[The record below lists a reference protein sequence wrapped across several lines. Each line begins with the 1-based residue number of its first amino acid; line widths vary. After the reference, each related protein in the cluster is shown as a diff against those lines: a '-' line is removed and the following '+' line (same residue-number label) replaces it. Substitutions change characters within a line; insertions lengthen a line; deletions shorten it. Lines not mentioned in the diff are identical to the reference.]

1 MPTTASQIKALRA
14 RTGAG
19 MLDCKQALDEAGG
32 DMEAAAQALRTKGIA
47 AAEGKAGRIAA
58 EGVIAAAVGD
68 GGDGAGVL
76 VEVNCETDF
85 VAKDASF
92 RAFAEAAAGAI
103 LAAPAAPADAEAAG
117 ELPLGDSTV
126 DTARRE
132 LIGKIGENIAL
143 RRFARLDAGGG
154 ALSTYLHGVRIGVLV
169 RLGGGGGDGDS
180 AALESLGRDLAM
192 HIAATRPLCV
202 GDADVPADTLAR
214 EQAIFTAQ
222 AAESGKPPEI
232 AQKMVAGRM
241 KKFLKENTLLGQAFV
256 KNPEQT
262 VAQLLKA
269 AGASVEAMV
278 RFEVGEGLEKRS
290 EDFVA
295 EVRAQ
300 AAGRT

>member
-19 MLDCKQALDEAGG
+19 MLDCKHALDEAGG

-58 EGVIAAAVGD
+58 EGVIAAAIGD
-68 GGDGAGVL
+68 GGGGAGVL

-103 LAAPAAPADAEAAG
+103 LAAPAAPADVEAAG

-169 RLGGGGGDGDS
+169 RLGGDGDS
-180 AALESLGRDLAM
+180 AALESLGRDIAM

-202 GDADVPADTLAR
+202 GEADVPADTLAR

-262 VAQLLKA
+262 VAQLVKA